1 MQAATP
7 QGQSPARLILTLQR
21 REEAGQHLLQLVLI
35 VEILSV
41 LGAAPLATKACLAP
55 HTAALFVTTTS
66 GKMGASCSRR
76 WGGSCKDQQ
85 LEQEEEEEEEDLR
98 LPLGWRMSDMEEVD
112 DDDDDEKMEVAHK
125 EHSPSEKMLGPAP
138 KCPRRDEYGWL
149 TPQGKNVRP
158 WTFSS
163 LGSNDTTGSGSTRN
177 RSATQ
182 TPSRISATSL
192 RSPGGT
198 QPSLGEHEQHDDS

>member
-85 LEQEEEEEEEDLR
+85 LEQEEEEEEDLQ

-112 DDDDDEKMEVAHK
+112 DDDDDEKMEVAH
-125 EHSPSEKMLGPAP
+125 EERSPSEKMLGPAP
-138 KCPRRDEYGWL
+138 KRPRQDERGWL
-149 TPQGKNVRP
+149 TPQGKNVRLS
-158 WTFSS
+158 TFSS

-192 RSPGGT
+192 RSPGGDT
-198 QPSLGEHEQHDDS
+198 AEFG